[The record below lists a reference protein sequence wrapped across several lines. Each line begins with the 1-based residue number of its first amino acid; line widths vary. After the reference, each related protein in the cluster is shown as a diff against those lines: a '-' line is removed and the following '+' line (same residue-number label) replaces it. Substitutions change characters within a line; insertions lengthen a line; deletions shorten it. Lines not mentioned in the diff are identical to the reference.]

1 MVSLANALV
10 RDGTARFFRWK
21 RGAEPTRVSK
31 IPLTQLSGRGK
42 LEDIPDHFHRVIQSN
57 LQCGCRMGHCVS
69 YRHNTAQIGGKSF
82 NAGERL
88 RVGVRCGSVVTM
100 IRGGRSVYGLVK
112 KFYRVTCRCHLSVD
126 FAVVSWFPPPVYP
139 DGDPLTVKIVLGG
152 MDINNIVGVNVV
164 PLFDIHPSRIAVE
177 IDGDNDCMYMLRIDG
192 TDTMPTT

>member
-21 RGAEPTRVSK
+21 RGAQPTRVQK
-31 IPLTQLSGRGK
+31 APVTQLTGDGK
-42 LEDIPDHFHRVIQSN
+42 MEIIPHHFHRVIQTY
-57 LQCGCRMGHCVS
+57 LQCGCRLSRCVS
-69 YRHNTAQIGGKSF
+69 YRYTTAKIGNRRY

-100 IRGGRSVYGLVK
+100 IRGGRSVYGWVK
-112 KFYRVTCRCHLSVD
+112 KFYRVKCRCHLSVD
-126 FAVVSWFPPPVYP
+126 FAFVSWFPPPVYP
-139 DGDPLTVKIVLGG
+139 DGDPLTIKIVLGG

-177 IDGDNDCMYMLRIDG
+177 IDADNDCMYMLRIDG
-192 TDTMPTT
+192 MDTMPNS